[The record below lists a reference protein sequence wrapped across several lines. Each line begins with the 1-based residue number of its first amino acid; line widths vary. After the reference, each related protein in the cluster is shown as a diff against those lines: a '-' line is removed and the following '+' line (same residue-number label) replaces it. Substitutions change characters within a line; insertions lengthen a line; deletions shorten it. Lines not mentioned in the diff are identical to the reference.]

1 MSRCVRVRTALGS
14 GQTSPVVTK
23 LLMISQVHLFPKMHV
38 NIERLKL
45 CWDYKLSTFSQN
57 LAKKN
62 LRWLIKNLVRW
73 QTLNSQ
79 LTNCWDS
86 TRDVEK
92 STFTIKDVRNCIFAS
107 SYKMTNSIDTLS
119 KYKFLTT
126 YKFFTLFHV
135 LANIRWQILN
145 NINIYIQTLSY
156 FSFIFVMR
164 FIMDWCISSLP
175 V

>member
-1 MSRCVRVRTALGS
+1 MSRCVRDRAALRSEQIG
-14 GQTSPVVTK
+14 PVVTK
-23 LLMISQVHLFPKMHV
+23 LMIISQVHFFPKMRV
-38 NIERLKL
+38 NMERLKL

-92 STFTIKDVRNCIFAS
+92 STLTIKDVMNCIFARS
-107 SYKMTNSIDTLS
+107 HKMTNSIDALS
-119 KYKFLTT
+119 KYKFFDII
-126 YKFFTLFHV
+126 KIFHV
-135 LANIRWQILN
+135 I
-145 NINIYIQTLSY
+145 
-156 FSFIFVMR
+156 
-164 FIMDWCISSLP
+164 
-175 V
+175 